1 LFNGKLK
8 PANREKAM
16 PTEKILVVEDEEN
29 IQELIRYNLAKE
41 GYQVSCVL
49 SGEKGLEAAR
59 TGRPDLVLL
68 DLMLPGLDGLDVCK
82 ELKRDP
88 ATQSIAVIM
97 VTAKGDETDIVTG
110 LELGADDYVIK
121 PFSPK
126 ILLSR
131 VKAVLRRKHFPVVDS
146 DEVIQI
152 GDLVIHPGRYE
163 VQLGNNKLDLTFT
176 EFRIL
181 QTLATRPGWVF
192 TRGQIVD
199 AVRGEDHAVTDRSV
213 DFQIVGLRRKLGNC
227 STYIET
233 VRGVGYR
240 FQEA

>member
-1 LFNGKLK
+1 
-8 PANREKAM
+8 M

-29 IQELIRYNLAKE
+29 IQELIRYNLSKE
-41 GYQVSCVL
+41 GYQVCCAL
-49 SGEKGLEAAR
+49 SGEKGLDAAR
-59 TGRPDLVLL
+59 TENPDLVLL

-82 ELKRDP
+82 ELKRDT
-88 ATQSIAVIM
+88 ATQGIGIIM

-110 LELGADDYVIK
+110 LEMGADDYVVK

-131 VKAVLRRKHFPVVDS
+131 VKAVLRRKHSPQPD
-146 DEVIQI
+146 DKDVIQI
-152 GDLVIHPGRYE
+152 GDLAIHPGRHE
-163 VQLGNNKLDLTFT
+163 ALLENKKLDLTFT

-213 DFQIVGLRRKLGNC
+213 DFQIVGLRRKLGNY
-227 STYIET
+227 SDYIET

>member
-1 LFNGKLK
+1 
-8 PANREKAM
+8 M

-41 GYQVSCVL
+41 GYRVSCVP
-49 SGEKGLEAAR
+49 SGEKGLESAR
-59 TGRPDLVLL
+59 TESPDLVLL

-88 ATQSIAVIM
+88 VTQSIAVIM

-126 ILLSR
+126 VLLSR
-131 VKAVLRRKHFPVVDS
+131 VKAVLRRKHSPVVDGE
-146 DEVIQI
+146 EVIHI
-152 GDLVIHPGRYE
+152 GDLTIHPGRHE
-163 VQLGNNKLDLTFT
+163 VQLGNNKLELTFT

-181 QTLATRPGWVF
+181 QTLANRPGWVF

-213 DFQIVGLRRKLGNC
+213 DFQIVGLRRKLGHC
-227 STYIET
+227 SSYIET

>member
-1 LFNGKLK
+1 
-8 PANREKAM
+8 M
-16 PTEKILVVEDEEN
+16 PSEKILVVEDEES

-41 GYQVSCVL
+41 GYQVSCAL

-59 TGRPDLVLL
+59 TGNPDLVLL

-88 ATQSIAVIM
+88 ATQGIAIIM

-131 VKAVLRRKHFPVVDS
+131 VKAVLRRKHSPVVDYK
-146 DEVIQI
+146 EVIQI
-152 GDLVIHPGRYE
+152 GDLVIHPGRHE
-163 VQLGNNKLDLTFT
+163 VQLGNKKLDLTFT

-181 QTLATRPGWVF
+181 QTLAARPGWVF

-213 DFQIVGLRRKLGNC
+213 DFQIVGLRRKLDYC

>member
-1 LFNGKLK
+1 
-8 PANREKAM
+8 M

-41 GYQVSCVL
+41 GYRVSCVL
-49 SGEKGLEAAR
+49 NGEKGLEAAR
-59 TGRPDLVLL
+59 TENPDLVLL

-88 ATQSIAVIM
+88 ATQDIAVIM
-97 VTAKGDETDIVTG
+97 VTAKGDETDIVMG
-110 LELGADDYVIK
+110 LELGADDYVTK

-131 VKAVLRRKHFPVVDS
+131 VKAVLRRQHSPAPES
-146 DEVIQI
+146 HEMIQI
-152 GDLVIHPGRYE
+152 GDLVIHPGRHE
-163 VQLGNNKLDLTFT
+163 ALLKNKKIDLTFT

-213 DFQIVGLRRKLGNC
+213 DFQIVGLRRKLGNY
-227 STYIET
+227 SEHIET

-240 FQEA
+240 FQES

>member
-1 LFNGKLK
+1 
-8 PANREKAM
+8 M
-16 PTEKILVVEDEEN
+16 EDEEN
-29 IQELIRYNLAKE
+29 IQELIRYNLSKE

-49 SGEKGLEAAR
+49 NGEKGLDTAR
-59 TGRPDLVLL
+59 TEHPDLVLL

-82 ELKRDP
+82 ELKRD
-88 ATQSIAVIM
+88 ASTQDIAVIM

-131 VKAVLRRKHFPVVDS
+131 VKAVLRRKRSPAPEDK
-146 DEVIQI
+146 DVIQI
-152 GDLVIHPGRYE
+152 GDLAIHPGRHE
-163 VQLGNNKLDLTFT
+163 ALLENKKLDLTFT

-181 QTLATRPGWVF
+181 QTLAARPGWVF

-213 DFQIVGLRRKLGNC
+213 DFQIVGLRRKLDHY
-227 STYIET
+227 SSYIET

>member
-1 LFNGKLK
+1 
-8 PANREKAM
+8 M
-16 PTEKILVVEDEEN
+16 PIEKILVVEDEEN

-41 GYQVSCVL
+41 GYKVSCVL
-49 SGEKGLEAAR
+49 NGEKGLETAR
-59 TGRPDLVLL
+59 NESPDLVLL

-82 ELKRDP
+82 ALKRDS
-88 ATQSIAVIM
+88 ATQNIAVIM

-131 VKAVLRRKHFPVVDS
+131 VKAVLRRKQSPMTEGKD
-146 DEVIQI
+146 VIRI
-152 GDLVIHPGRYE
+152 GDLIIHSGRHE
-163 VQLGNNKLDLTFT
+163 ALLNSKKLDLTFT

-213 DFQIVGLRRKLGNC
+213 DFQIVGLRRKLDYC
-227 STYIET
+227 SAYIET

>member
-1 LFNGKLK
+1 
-8 PANREKAM
+8 M

-29 IQELIRYNLAKE
+29 IQELIRYNLDKE

-59 TGRPDLVLL
+59 TGNPDLVLL

-82 ELKRDP
+82 KLKRDP
-88 ATQSIAVIM
+88 ATQDIAVIM

-131 VKAVLRRKHFPVVDS
+131 VKAVLRRKHSPAADS
-146 DEVIQI
+146 QSVIQI
-152 GDLVIHPGRYE
+152 HDLVIHPGRHE
-163 VQLGNNKLDLTFT
+163 ALLGDKKLDLTFT

-181 QTLATRPGWVF
+181 QTLAARPGWVF

-213 DFQIVGLRRKLGNC
+213 DFQIVGLRRKLDRY
-227 STYIET
+227 STCIET

>member
-1 LFNGKLK
+1 
-8 PANREKAM
+8 M

-29 IQELIRYNLAKE
+29 IQELIRYNLIKE
-41 GYQVSCVL
+41 GYQVNCVL

-59 TGRPDLVLL
+59 TENPDLMLL

-82 ELKRDP
+82 ELKRD
-88 ATQSIAVIM
+88 ATTQGIAVIM
-97 VTAKGDETDIVTG
+97 VTAKGDETDIVMG
-110 LELGADDYVIK
+110 LELGADDYVVK

-126 ILLSR
+126 VLLSR
-131 VKAVLRRKHFPVVDS
+131 VKAVLRRKHSPTPDGQQ
-146 DEVIQI
+146 VIQI
-152 GDLVIHPGRYE
+152 DDLVIHPGRHE
-163 VQLGNNKLDLTFT
+163 ALLENKKLDLTFT

-181 QTLATRPGWVF
+181 QTLAARPGWVF

-213 DFQIVGLRRKLGNC
+213 DFQIVGLRRKLERY
-227 STYIET
+227 STCIET

>member
-1 LFNGKLK
+1 
-8 PANREKAM
+8 M

-29 IQELIRYNLAKE
+29 IQELIRYNLSKE
-41 GYQVSCVL
+41 GYQVSCAL
-49 SGEKGLEAAR
+49 SGEKGLDAAR
-59 TGRPDLVLL
+59 TESPDLVLL
-68 DLMLPGLDGLDVCK
+68 DLMLPGLDGLDICK

-131 VKAVLRRKHFPVVDS
+131 VKAVLRRKHSPQQDGK
-146 DEVIQI
+146 DVIQI
-152 GDLVIHPGRYE
+152 GDLAIHPGRHE
-163 VQLGNNKLDLTFT
+163 ALLENTKLDLTFT

-181 QTLATRPGWVF
+181 QILAARPGWVF

-213 DFQIVGLRRKLGNC
+213 DFQIVGLRRKLGNY
-227 STYIET
+227 SEYIET

>member
-1 LFNGKLK
+1 
-8 PANREKAM
+8 
-16 PTEKILVVEDEEN
+16 
-29 IQELIRYNLAKE
+29 
-41 GYQVSCVL
+41 
-49 SGEKGLEAAR
+49 
-59 TGRPDLVLL
+59 
-68 DLMLPGLDGLDVCK
+68 
-82 ELKRDP
+82 
-88 ATQSIAVIM
+88 M

-110 LELGADDYVIK
+110 LELGADDYVVK

-131 VKAVLRRKHFPVVDS
+131 VKAVLRRKQSPEPMDK
-146 DEVIQI
+146 DVIQI
-152 GDLVIHPGRYE
+152 NGLVIHSGRHE
-163 VQLGNNKLDLTFT
+163 VTLKNKKLDLTFT

-213 DFQIVGLRRKLGNC
+213 DFQIVGLRRKLDDYA
-227 STYIET
+227 TYIET

>member
-1 LFNGKLK
+1 
-8 PANREKAM
+8 M

-41 GYQVSCVL
+41 GYKVSCVL
-49 SGEKGLEAAR
+49 NGEKGLEAAR
-59 TGRPDLVLL
+59 NESPDLVLL

-82 ELKRDP
+82 ALKRDS
-88 ATQSIAVIM
+88 ATQDIAVIM

-131 VKAVLRRKHFPVVDS
+131 VKAVLRRKQSPMTEGKD
-146 DEVIQI
+146 VIRI
-152 GDLVIHPGRYE
+152 GDLIIHSGRHE
-163 VQLGNNKLDLTFT
+163 ALLNSKKLDLTFT

-213 DFQIVGLRRKLGNC
+213 DFQIVGLRRKLEYC
-227 STYIET
+227 SSYIET

>member
-1 LFNGKLK
+1 
-8 PANREKAM
+8 M

-29 IQELIRYNLAKE
+29 IQELIRYNLSKE
-41 GYQVSCVL
+41 GYQVSCAL
-49 SGEKGLEAAR
+49 SGEKGLDAAR
-59 TGRPDLVLL
+59 AENPDLVLL

-82 ELKRDP
+82 ELKRDA
-88 ATQSIAVIM
+88 ATQGIGIIM

-110 LELGADDYVIK
+110 LEMGADDYVVK

-131 VKAVLRRKHFPVVDS
+131 VKAVLRRKHSPQPD
-146 DEVIQI
+146 DKNVIQI
-152 GDLVIHPGRYE
+152 GGLAIHPGRHE
-163 VQLGNNKLDLTFT
+163 ALLENKKLDLTFT

-181 QTLATRPGWVF
+181 QTLAARPGWVF

-213 DFQIVGLRRKLGNC
+213 DFQIVGLRRKLGDY
-227 STYIET
+227 SDYIET

>member
-1 LFNGKLK
+1 
-8 PANREKAM
+8 M

-59 TGRPDLVLL
+59 TGNPDLVLL

-88 ATQSIAVIM
+88 ATQDIAVIM

-131 VKAVLRRKHFPVVDS
+131 IKAVLRRKHSPMPEGND
-146 DEVIQI
+146 VIQI
-152 GDLVIHPGRYE
+152 GDLVIHPGRHE
-163 VQLGNNKLDLTFT
+163 VQLDNKKLDLTFT

-181 QTLATRPGWVF
+181 QTLAARPGWVF

-213 DFQIVGLRRKLGNC
+213 DFQIVGLRRKLDHC

-240 FQEA
+240 FQET

>member
-1 LFNGKLK
+1 
-8 PANREKAM
+8 M
-16 PTEKILVVEDEEN
+16 PTEKILVVEDEET
-29 IQELIRYNLAKE
+29 IQELIQYNLTKE
-41 GYQVSCVL
+41 GYQVSCVA

-59 TGRPDLVLL
+59 AGNPDLVLL

-82 ELKRDP
+82 ELKRDA
-88 ATQSIAVIM
+88 ATQGIAIIM
-97 VTAKGDETDIVTG
+97 VTAKGDETDIVMG
-110 LELGADDYVIK
+110 LELGADDYVVK

-131 VKAVLRRKHFPVVDS
+131 VKAVLRRKESPSPTDK
-146 DEVIQI
+146 DVIQI
-152 GDLVIHPGRYE
+152 GDLVIHSGRHE
-163 VQLGNNKLDLTFT
+163 ALLKNKKLDLTFT

-213 DFQIVGLRRKLGNC
+213 DFQIVGLRRKLDDYAP
-227 STYIET
+227 YIET